1 MRGCEV
7 LITDMKTNSTKSV
20 TIYIC
25 SSARDR
31 HARHAIIT
39 HLEQH
44 TPFIRVLPDTLTD
57 EPFSKPW
64 LLRTSDRIRRADFVL
79 FLAGETSWLENHYQW
94 QLLAARSLHRQ
105 RFIMKVHHGE
115 IPVPL
120 QKGKV
125 LQEPVVAFKPHVLTT
140 YLQEHVVSA

>member
-1 MRGCEV
+1 
-7 LITDMKTNSTKSV
+7 MKANTTKSI
-20 TIYIC
+20 TLYIC
-25 SSARDR
+25 SSARDG
-31 HARHAIIT
+31 HARDAIIN
-39 HLEQH
+39 HLKLH
-44 TPFIRVLPDTLTD
+44 APFIRILPDTLRD

-105 RFIMKVHHGE
+105 RVIMKVHHGE

-120 QKGKV
+120 HKRNV
-125 LQEPVVAFKPHVLTT
+125 PQEPVVPFKPHALTS
-140 YLQEHVVSA
+140 YLQQHVAVV